1 MVEPIPHD
9 DVATYEIRFRG
20 DIPPSMRARLSK
32 VTIHRSPTETV
43 LYREVTDVAELDLLL
58 DQLQSMGLVLSELQE
73 SPAHLSGAS
82 VERNEGGDD
91 E

>member
-1 MVEPIPHD
+1 MVEPMPRD

-20 DIPPSMRARLSK
+20 DIPLSMRERLST
-32 VTIHRSPTETV
+32 VIHHSPTETV

-82 VERNEGGDD
+82 VRSTRRRRR
-91 E
+91 

>member
-1 MVEPIPHD
+1 MVDPMPSD

-20 DIPPSMRARLSK
+20 EIPLSMRERLSTAK
-32 VTIHRSPTETV
+32 IHRTPTETV

-73 SPAHLSGAS
+73 SHAQTGEAS
-82 VERNEGGDD
+82 SARREVGDHG
-91 E
+91 

>member
-1 MVEPIPHD
+1 MVEPMPRD

-20 DIPPSMRARLSK
+20 EIPPSMRARLSR
-32 VTIHRSPTETV
+32 VTIHHSSTETV
-43 LYREVTDVAELDLLL
+43 LHREVTDVAELDLLL
-58 DQLQSMGLVLSELQE
+58 DQLQSMGVVLSELQE

-82 VERNEGGDD
+82 LGRREGGND